1 MSVLKRRM
9 FNRGG
14 MVTSR
19 GTGIT
24 SGLATPKRG
33 YVDGPGSYSGHDKDA
48 ETLPSTQRKTLI
60 DFQKESKSLLD
71 NIYEPSEPRS
81 RLRDASPALMQF
93 FGSLAAGKS
102 LQGGFGGALE
112 ILGQSLQDSAP
123 AFQQVIRDRQDRQ
136 SADRKEKMQMDLE
149 ALDMA
154 REDYKEYLKKF
165 EPFDFGD
172 ELLRYNEG
180 TDSYDVISTKPSKLI
195 EAINLETGNT
205 EFVPE
210 SVIRAELEEAK
221 KDDEFRPKYVAQKEV
236 TDIEEVYNTQTNRFE
251 FVSREALEKSMEAG
265 DGLYVPKAPDTSY
278 VTVFDSQENK
288 NIFMLESAFNTAVGS
303 GDNRYQPK
311 KEGLDTFKEVY
322 SNSLGANVYVTQQQI
337 LMDNAEDTKDFSA
350 PKDDPKYQ
358 TYYDPILQKNVL
370 ATMEDVTARIND
382 DLDGNEYAPK
392 VTEQQDTIITL
403 KDKKSGQ
410 NVLVSKNFALENME
424 LFEPEDKAQSTKSV
438 IDTKT
443 NKLVF
448 ATNEDIQNN
457 PDRFKPAILGQS
469 LTVSP
474 DGEVVMKSALVDDPA
489 GPDATEQQKNNQLIL
504 DDLVARTEQLVTK
517 METGDYDNY
526 FGIPGGFVDFY
537 NKYITQLGLPF
548 NEAAAE
554 IRNDVSLLAQTVL
567 RQISQDSR
575 FTNEDRQYIQE
586 ITGKEAMDKFQ
597 SFDQVFLSL
606 QRTQLLLE
614 DRLTETSGALGIK
627 PSHKMSITELYDSY
641 NNFLLDNKRKVAE
654 GTVRRNDL
662 PSYNF
667 EQIKRRFQAY
677 HPEFYNALYFPDGRS
692 RPKAEAQE
700 NLKAIGFTN

>member
-9 FNRGG
+9 FNQGG

-24 SGLATPKRG
+24 SGLVRG
-33 YVDGPGSYSGHDKDA
+33 YANGGPVTNDKA
-48 ETLPSTQRKTLI
+48 TQRRTLA
-60 DFQKESKSLLD
+60 DFQTESKSLLE
-71 NIYEPSEPRS
+71 NIYEPRPERS

-112 ILGQSLQDSAP
+112 ILGQSLQQSAP

-136 SADRKEKMQMDLE
+136 DADRREQQQMDLQ
-149 ALDMA
+149 ALQMA
-154 REDYKEYLKKF
+154 REDYDDYIEQFK
-165 EPFDFGD
+165 PFDFGD
-172 ELLRYNEG
+172 SLLRYNEG
-180 TDSYDVISTKPSKLI
+180 TDSYDVIQQKPSELI
-195 EAINLETGNT
+195 QATNLKTGNV

-210 SVIRAELEEAK
+210 SVIRAELEAAEVN
-221 KDDEFRPKYVAQKEV
+221 ENFTPTYVAEKKV
-236 TDIEEVYNTQTNRFE
+236 TDIEEVYNTQNKRFE

-474 DGEVVMKSALVDDPA
+474 DGEVVMKSALVDDPT

-526 FGIPGGFVDFY
+526 FGVSGGFVDFY

-575 FTNEDRQYIQE
+575 FTNEDREYIQE
-586 ITGKEAMDKFQ
+586 ITGKEAMDKLQ
-597 SFDQVFLSL
+597 SYEQVFLSL
-606 QRTQLLLE
+606 QKTQLLLE
-614 DRLTETSGALGIK
+614 DRLTETAGAIGVK
-627 PSHKMSITELYDSY
+627 PSHSMSISELYDSY
-641 NNFLLDNKRKVAE
+641 NNFKLDNKMTVKE

-662 PSYNF
+662 PSYNL
-667 EQIKRRFQAY
+667 EQVKRRLKAY
-677 HPEFYNALYFPDGRS
+677 HTDFYNALYNPDGS
-692 RPKAEAQE
+692 SKPQDEVNK
-700 NLKAIGFTN
+700 NLEQLGFGQ